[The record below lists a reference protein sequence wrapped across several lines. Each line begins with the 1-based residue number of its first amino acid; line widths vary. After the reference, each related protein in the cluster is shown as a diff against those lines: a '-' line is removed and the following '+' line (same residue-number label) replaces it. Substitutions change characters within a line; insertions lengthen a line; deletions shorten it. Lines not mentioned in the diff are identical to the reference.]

1 MSETELTAYAAPENG
16 LVRRSTFEC
25 KTLEDVI
32 KLTNAL
38 NETIS
43 IESIMDGEVKE
54 PKEFILSD
62 IVIEPTEVVNDTTG
76 EVSVEPRTVFIRE
89 DGASISTISRTV
101 YRSIA
106 LFVDNAKGKDWRN
119 KVKVKIIEGKSRN
132 KRRYFN
138 VKISAA

>member
-1 MSETELTAYAAPENG
+1 MSNTEITAVTVPENG

-43 IESIMDGEVKE
+43 IEAIMDGEVKE
-54 PKEFILSD
+54 PKTFVLSD
-62 IVIEPTEVVNDTTG
+62 IVIEPTEVVNDQTG
-76 EVSVEPRTVFIRE
+76 EVSIEPRTVFIRE
-89 DGASISTISRTV
+89 DGVAISTISRTV

-106 LFVDNAKGKDWRN
+106 QFVDNAQGKDWRN
-119 KVKVKIIEGKSRN
+119 KVKVKIVEGKSRN

-138 VKISAA
+138 VKLSAA

>member
-1 MSETELTAYAAPENG
+1 MSNTEITAVTVPENG

-43 IESIMDGEVKE
+43 IEAIMDGEVKE
-54 PKEFILSD
+54 PKTFVLSD
-62 IVIEPTEVVNDTTG
+62 IVIEPTEVVNDQTG
-76 EVSVEPRTVFIRE
+76 EVSIEPRTVFIRE
-89 DGASISTISRTV
+89 DGAAISTISRTV

-106 LFVDNAKGKDWRN
+106 QFVDNAAGKDWRN
-119 KVKVKIIEGKSRN
+119 KVKITIVEGKSRN

-138 VKISAA
+138 VKLSAA